1 MDTQPPVDAAT
12 ALTDVVQRT
21 LAELQ
26 AGAPGLPAVSLAS
39 VLDRD
44 LGFDSLARVELLMRI
59 ERRFGVPLPE
69 DTLQRADTVAD
80 LLAAVQRAGGV
91 ERPLAPTATPS
102 TVGAQPAPGGQATD
116 IAANASTL
124 LEVLAAHL
132 RVHPERVQTTVLADG
147 SETPLSYRRIDEAAS
162 VLAAGLQH
170 LGVAPRQCVAIML
183 PTSPEYFF
191 AYLGILKAGAIPV
204 PIYPPARLSQLEDHV
219 RRHTGILAN
228 AQAVALIS
236 VPEAMP
242 VARLLQ
248 AGVPGLRHV
257 ATPADLAAGQGR
269 PSPVQVREDDVA
281 FIQYTSGS
289 TGQPKGVALTHAN
302 LLANVRA
309 MAIAVQATPR
319 DVFVSWL
326 PLYHD
331 MGLIG
336 AWLGSLL
343 VGFPLIVMSP
353 LAFLARPRR
362 WLEIITQYG
371 GTLSA
376 GPNFAY
382 ELCLKR
388 LADDDLAGLD
398 LRTWR
403 LAFNGAEAVSP
414 DTVRRFSER
423 FAACGLAP
431 TAMAPV
437 YGLAEASVGL
447 LFPPLGRVAPI
458 DRIDRDR
465 LSREHR
471 ALPRHGE
478 DAAALRFVACGRPL
492 PGHAVR
498 IVDADGRELGERFEG
513 RLEFRGPSATRG
525 YWRNPEQ
532 TARLL
537 HDGWLDSGDRAY
549 LAEGDVYLT
558 GRVKDIVIR
567 GGRNLYPQEI
577 EEAVGAVEGI
587 RKGCV
592 AAFGSADG
600 NSGTERL
607 VVLAEVS
614 AQRLRDVAGLAAL
627 REAVGR
633 TVVGAIGEPAD
644 AIVLAPPHTVLK
656 TSSGKVRRSACRE
669 RYERGELAPGPASA
683 RRQFLRLAGTA
694 MGHRL
699 RSATRRLG
707 RLVFGL
713 WASVLFWLLAPPF
726 WLLCVL
732 MPTPAAAWRVA
743 RIGARALLRGAGVRL
758 TVRGLGRLPDRPAV
772 LVCNH
777 ASYIDGLVLVAA
789 LPRPC
794 CFVAKHELAGQ
805 FIAGRFLRRL
815 GTLFVERVDRRRSVE
830 DAQQL
835 AVALAQGRS
844 LLVFPEGSFTPEPG
858 LLPFHLG
865 AFAAA
870 VEAGAP
876 VLPLALQGTRELLSC
891 PHWWPRPAALD
902 VEIGAALPLATHDDG
917 FGAAV
922 RLRDAARAWV
932 VRGLAG
938 AQDGRW
944 P

>member
-1 MDTQPPVDAAT
+1 
-12 ALTDVVQRT
+12 
-21 LAELQ
+21 
-26 AGAPGLPAVSLAS
+26 
-39 VLDRD
+39 
-44 LGFDSLARVELLMRI
+44 
-59 ERRFGVPLPE
+59 
-69 DTLQRADTVAD
+69 
-80 LLAAVQRAGGV
+80 
-91 ERPLAPTATPS
+91 
-102 TVGAQPAPGGQATD
+102 
-116 IAANASTL
+116 
-124 LEVLAAHL
+124 
-132 RVHPERVQTTVLADG
+132 VHA
-147 SETPLSYRRIDEAAS
+147 
-162 VLAAGLQH
+162 
-170 LGVAPRQCVAIML
+170 
-183 PTSPEYFF
+183 
-191 AYLGILKAGAIPV
+191 
-204 PIYPPARLSQLEDHV
+204 
-219 RRHTGILAN
+219 
-228 AQAVALIS
+228 
-236 VPEAMP
+236 
-242 VARLLQ
+242 
-248 AGVPGLRHV
+248 
-257 ATPADLAAGQGR
+257 
-269 PSPVQVREDDVA
+269 DDVA

-343 VGFPLIVMSP
+343 VGFPLFVMSP

-362 WLEIITQYG
+362 WLEAITRYG

-398 LRTWR
+398 LRSWR
-403 LAFNGAEAVSP
+403 LAFNGAEAVGP

-431 TAMAPV
+431 TAMTPV

-458 DRIDRDR
+458 DCIERERF
-465 LSREHR
+465 SRERR
-471 ALPRHGE
+471 ALPASAG
-478 DAAALRFVACGRPL
+478 DATALRFVACGRPL
-492 PGHAVR
+492 PGHEVR
-498 IVDADGRELGERFEG
+498 IVDAEGRELGERSEG
-513 RLEFRGPSATRG
+513 RLEFRGPSATSG

-549 LAEGDVYLT
+549 AAEGDIYLT

-577 EEAVGAVEGI
+577 EEAVGAVDGI

-592 AAFGSADG
+592 AAFGSADRD
-600 NSGTERL
+600 SGTERL
-607 VVLAEVS
+607 VVLAEVP
-614 AQRLRDVAGLAAL
+614 AQRLRDAAGLAAL
-627 REAVGR
+627 RDAVGR
-633 TVVGAIGEPAD
+633 AVVGAIGEPAD

-669 RYERGELAPGPASA
+669 RYERGELAPATASA
-683 RRQFLRLAGTA
+683 RRQLLRLAGA
-694 MGHRL
+694 ALGQRL
-699 RSATRRLG
+699 RSAARGLG
-707 RLVFGL
+707 RLGFGL
-713 WASVLFWLLAPPF
+713 WAMVLFWLLAPPF

-732 MPTPAAAWRVA
+732 MPSPAGAWRVA
-743 RIGARALLRGAGVRL
+743 RFGARALLRGAGVPL
-758 TVRGLGRLPDRPAV
+758 AVRGLEQLPDRPAV

-794 CFVAKHELAGQ
+794 SFVAKHELAGQ
-805 FIAGRFLRRL
+805 WIAGSFLRRL

-835 AVALAQGRS
+835 AAAAAARQT
-844 LLVFPEGSFTPEPG
+844 LLVFPEGSFKPEPG

-876 VLPLALQGTRELLSC
+876 VLPLVLHGTRELLAFPS
-891 PHWWPRPAALD
+891 WWPRPASLA
-902 VEIGAALPLATHDDG
+902 VEIGAPLPLATREDG
-917 FGAAV
+917 FAAAV
-922 RLRDAARAWV
+922 RLRDAARAHIL
-932 VRGLAG
+932 RGMAEGL
-938 AQDGRW
+938 DGPPR
-944 P
+944 